1 MTEKPPL
8 PNQQIRTSAEREN
21 WETEFH
27 RNYIA
32 SQIRNITETATNY
45 RMKLNAA
52 LAKNQKNNVIE
63 DEINQTSTMDN
74 MDKQYRSENLPSLWR
89 KIGMINFDSFR
100 AYYMSDLERNKRN
113 YPFLSIFFEYSGQ
126 LELLKHLS
134 PIVKFV
140 QILQ

>member
-1 MTEKPPL
+1 MFHSLISLMTEKPL

-32 SQIRNITETATNY
+32 PQIRNITETATNY

-63 DEINQTSTMDN
+63 GEINQTLV
-74 MDKQYRSENLPSLWR
+74 MDKQYRNENLPSLWR
-89 KIGMINFDSFR
+89 SIGMITF
-100 AYYMSDLERNKRN
+100 
-113 YPFLSIFFEYSGQ
+113 
-126 LELLKHLS
+126 
-134 PIVKFV
+134 
-140 QILQ
+140 